1 MTVANDILIV
11 INSGPEKRFNHYEA
25 FTLAWVAKKYYKA
38 KKVTIMY
45 GPQAVVMTKK
55 GTLAGFTLTS
65 EVRELTASQFEGL
78 KAEKLPIHLEQ
89 LARFEGRRHTPYKAW
104 KLTDEDWRNREKW
117 GRYEVAVNDMIER
130 TSTERA
136 PWILVEAEDKR
147 YARIKVL
154 ESVCESLERALG

>member
-1 MTVANDILIV
+1 MAVTNDILIV

-65 EVRELTASQFEGL
+65 EVRELIASQFEGL
-78 KAEKLPIHLEQ
+78 KAAKLPVHLEQ
-89 LARFEGRRHTPYKAW
+89 LARFE
-104 KLTDEDWRNREKW
+104 REKM
-117 GRYEVAVNDMIER
+117 EI
-130 TSTERA
+130 S
-136 PWILVEAEDKR
+136 ILSCGTYHVLEGFAEAIEDKSNIEDFIEPINL
-147 YARIKVL
+147 YESCKLML
-154 ESVCESLERALG
+154 EADQILYY